1 MRRGTAGFAAV
12 ALLAACAAVQPPE
25 ADHASTYVL
34 EAMPAAGAP
43 RPKRDLVL
51 ELSVPRARPGFDT
64 PLMAY
69 TQRTNALE
77 YFAKNR
83 WADTPAR
90 MLAPLLV
97 QALDHSGGFRAVV
110 QEPSL
115 AAAELRLDTELVR
128 LQQDF
133 SARPSRVRF
142 TVRAQ
147 LIDVGA
153 RRVLTSAEFDETEV
167 APSDDP
173 YGGVIAANRALGR
186 LLERLA
192 EFCAETPA
200 AR

>member
-1 MRRGTAGFAAV
+1 MRRGIAGFAAV
-12 ALLAACAAVQPPE
+12 ALLAACTALQPPE
-25 ADHASTYVL
+25 SDHTSTYVL
-34 EAMPAAGAP
+34 EAIPAAGAP

-51 ELSVPRARPGFDT
+51 EVSAPRARPGFDT
-64 PLMAY
+64 PQMAY
-69 TQRTNALE
+69 TRRANALE

-90 MLAPLLV
+90 MLAPLLA

-110 QEPSL
+110 QAPSL
-115 AAAELRLDTELVR
+115 AAANLRLDSELVR

-133 SARPSRVRF
+133 GAKPSRVQL

-147 LIDVGA
+147 LIDVDT
-153 RRVLTSAEFDETEV
+153 RRVLASAQFDETEA

-186 LLERLA
+186 LLERIT
-192 EFCAETPA
+192 EFCAETA
-200 AR
+200 TR